1 MATVTVLSLLPPLA
15 RFLEATQRAEE
26 RRRVAVLEK
35 RMARQVARWF
45 VAQGATV
52 VERLEP
58 YLAQRFDDNATLFVQ
73 ESVAPSDWLWI
84 LGTVLEASA
93 GELGQIIDVF
103 AGSAL
108 MAGAGAVLDEF
119 DEMRATFSLSNPR
132 AVAWAEGH
140 AARQV
145 TRINDTTRA
154 ELNRLLTEAVDNGWS
169 WTRTAQAIKKQFA
182 DFAGP
187 PLFPSRKF
195 RSRAEMVAAYEI
207 GDAYEAGKFMA
218 AETATAD
225 FPMEKAWLSARDGRV
240 RPLHQANDAQGWIAL
255 EATFESGDSRPP
267 TDPGCRCS
275 LQYRRKPDDDAT
287 S

>member
-1 MATVTVLSLLPPLA
+1 MATDIAAKLLPPLV
-15 RFLEATQRAEE
+15 RFLEAARRADE

-45 VAQGATV
+45 VDQGAAV

-58 YLAQRFDDNATLFVQ
+58 HLASRFDDNAALYVQ
-73 ESVAPSDWLWI
+73 ESIVPSDWLWI
-84 LGTVLEASA
+84 LGTVLEAGA
-93 GELGQIIDVF
+93 GELEQIISVF

-108 MAGAGAVLDEF
+108 VAGANAVLEELPELPDV
-119 DEMRATFSLSNPR
+119 FSLSNPR

-154 ELNRLLTEAVDNGWS
+154 ELNRLLTEATANGWS
-169 WTRTAQAIKKQFA
+169 WTRTAQAIKRQFA

-187 PLFPSRKF
+187 PLFPSKKF

-207 GDAYEAGKFMA
+207 GDAYEAGKQFAAEMA
-218 AETATAD
+218 AGD

-240 RPLHQANDAQGWIAL
+240 RPMHQANDAQGWIPL
-255 EATFESGDSRPP
+255 DATFESGDWRPP
-267 TDPGCRCS
+267 SDPGCRCS
-275 LQYRRKPDDDAT
+275 LQYRRRPDDAV

>member
-1 MATVTVLSLLPPLA
+1 
-15 RFLEATQRAEE
+15 
-26 RRRVAVLEK
+26 
-35 RMARQVARWF
+35 MARQVARWF
-45 VAQGATV
+45 VGQGAVV

-58 YLAQRFDDNATLFVQ
+58 HLASRFDDNAALFVQ
-73 ESVAPSDWLWI
+73 ESLAPSDWQWV
-84 LGTVLEASA
+84 LGTVLEAGA
-93 GELGQIIDVF
+93 GELEQIISVF

-108 MAGAGAVLDEF
+108 VAGANAVLEELPELPDV
-119 DEMRATFSLSNPR
+119 FSLSNPR

-154 ELNRLLTEAVDNGWS
+154 ELNRLLTEATANGWS
-169 WTRTAQAIKKQFA
+169 WTRTAQAIKKQFE

-207 GDAYEAGKFMA
+207 GDAYEAGKQMA
-218 AETATAD
+218 AELATAD

-240 RPLHQANDAQGWIAL
+240 RPEHQANDAQGWIPL
-255 EATFESGDSRPP
+255 EATFESGDYRPP

-275 LQYRRKPDDDAT
+275 LQYRRRPDDDA

>member
-1 MATVTVLSLLPPLA
+1 MATDIALSLLPPLV
-15 RFLEATQRAEE
+15 RFLEAVRRAEE
-26 RRRVAVLEK
+26 RRRVTVLER

-45 VAQGATV
+45 VGQGAAV

-58 YLAQRFDDNATLFVQ
+58 HLASRFDDNAALFVQ
-73 ESVAPSDWLWI
+73 ESIAPSDWLWL
-84 LGTVLEASA
+84 LGTVLEAGA
-93 GELGQIIDVF
+93 GELQQIIDVF
-103 AGSAL
+103 TGSAL
-108 MAGAGAVLDEF
+108 VSGATAVAGELPELRD
-119 DEMRATFSLSNPR
+119 TFSLSNPR
-132 AVAWAEGH
+132 AVAWAEGR

-145 TRINDTTRA
+145 TRINETTRA
-154 ELNRLLTEAVDNGWS
+154 ELNRLLTDATANGWS
-169 WTRTAQAIKKQFA
+169 WTRTAQAIKRQFE

-207 GDAYEAGKFMA
+207 GDAYEAGKQMA
-218 AETATAD
+218 AELATAD

-240 RPLHQANDAQGWIAL
+240 RPEHQANDAQGWIPL
-255 EATFESGDSRPP
+255 EATFESGDYRPP

-275 LQYRRKPDDDAT
+275 LQYRRRPDDDA

>member
-1 MATVTVLSLLPPLA
+1 VATDIAAKLLPPLA
-15 RFLEATQRAEE
+15 RFLEATRRAEE

-45 VAQGATV
+45 VAQGETV

-58 YLAQRFDDNATLFVQ
+58 HLASRFDDNAALFVQ
-73 ESVAPSDWLWI
+73 ESIAPSDWLWI
-84 LGTVLEASA
+84 LSTVLEAGA
-93 GELGQIIDVF
+93 GELAQIVDVF

-145 TRINDTTRA
+145 TRINDTTRT

-187 PLFPSRKF
+187 PLFPSKKF

-207 GDAYEAGKFMA
+207 GDAYEAGKQFAAEMA
-218 AETATAD
+218 AGD

-240 RPLHQANDAQGWIAL
+240 RPMHQANDAQGWIPL
-255 EATFESGDSRPP
+255 DATFESGDFRPP

-275 LQYRRKPDDDAT
+275 LQYRRRPDDDA